1 MKGTTCMTY
10 HLSEEAIRTRFHDA
24 IRSTK
29 QGKYGNEVI
38 PGERAGLCPTGLACR
53 LQGAVRERQ
62 WEG

>member
-38 PGERAGLCPTGLACR
+38 PGERAGLRPICARSRSARQLCPG
-53 LQGAVRERQ
+53 
-62 WEG
+62 